1 MTLLNKFEF
10 PLTSALQAS
19 NSNTVTTDA
28 IFALGKTAST
38 FAGHLQCGNL
48 SLTGT
53 LALDVYT
60 GLESSTSTAWEYLG
74 AVSLTASSSRGL
86 AFPLSTKPL
95 LPYAR
100 LKVSNKAAGAGATV
114 FENVIAK
121 LLTD

>member
-1 MTLLNKFEF
+1 MSLQKIFEF

-19 NSNTVTTDA
+19 NSATVSTNA
-28 IFALGKTAST
+28 IFPVAKTASS

-53 LALDVYT
+53 LALDIYT
-60 GLESSTSTAWEYLG
+60 GLESNTASAWEYLG
-74 AVSLTASSSRGL
+74 AVSLTASSTSGL
-86 AFPLSTKPL
+86 AFAAATRPL

-100 LKVSNKAAGAGATV
+100 LKVSNKAGGAGATV